1 MKITDI
7 FSIIIAFIS
16 LVISILTAYFA
27 YFKPSQVRMLI
38 GKIFIIANTYLETES
53 GKEWGGL
60 SFILPI
66 TFSNWSPKG
75 SSIEQIRFLV
85 ERQENPAKTFD
96 IAWSSFIKFLDG
108 GSRWESDTIAHP
120 LALKAQSSLT
130 KFVRFDWSPI
140 RGEKIE
146 IREGAYTLRIYAW
159 TKDREKPDL
168 KEKIDF
174 YITKEDESFYQKSV
188 ANNLVIPI
196 TINLGQSKL
205 PNQVTTR
212 QESLLKY
219 E

>member
-27 YFKPSQVRMLI
+27 YFKPSQVKMLI
-38 GKIFIIANTYLETES
+38 GRIFIIANTYLETES

-96 IAWSSFIKFLDG
+96 IA
-108 GSRWESDTIAHP
+108 
-120 LALKAQSSLT
+120 
-130 KFVRFDWSPI
+130 
-140 RGEKIE
+140 
-146 IREGAYTLRIYAW
+146 
-159 TKDREKPDL
+159 
-168 KEKIDF
+168 
-174 YITKEDESFYQKSV
+174 
-188 ANNLVIPI
+188 
-196 TINLGQSKL
+196 
-205 PNQVTTR
+205 
-212 QESLLKY
+212 
-219 E
+219 

>member
-1 MKITDI
+1 
-7 FSIIIAFIS
+7 
-16 LVISILTAYFA
+16 
-27 YFKPSQVRMLI
+27 MLI

-75 SSIEQIRFLV
+75 SSIEQIRFLI

-96 IAWSSFIKFLDG
+96 IAWSSFIKFVDG
-108 GSRWESDTIAHP
+108 GSQWESDTMAHP

-130 KFVRFDWSPI
+130 KFVRFDWSPL

-146 IREGAYTLRIYAW
+146 IREGSYTLRVYAW
-159 TKDREKPDL
+159 TKDEEKPDL

-196 TINLGQSKL
+196 MVNLGQSKL